1 MLDTNAFDRVADGN
15 IRADAL
21 RGRRLVVTHVQLDEI
36 RAITNE
42 KRRASLLAL
51 FSEIGA
57 EMVPTSTG
65 IFGDSHF
72 GQPEWSAED
81 GVYEAMLARLQ
92 ELDKAAGKR
101 PRGFNQSRD
110 VRIAETALRRDCTRV
125 TGDSSLATVVRERGG
140 RPIRPE
146 DLAAEPRFDKS
157 LS

>member
-15 IRADAL
+15 IPADAL
-21 RGRRLVVTHVQLDEI
+21 RGRRLFVTHVQLDEI

-65 IFGDSHF
+65 IFDDSYF
-72 GQPEWSAED
+72 GQTEWSAED

-92 ELDKAAGKR
+92 DLDKAARKR
-101 PRGFNQSRD
+101 ARGFNQSRD
-110 VRIAETALRRDCTRV
+110 ARIAETALRHGYTLV
-125 TGDSSLATVVRERGG
+125 TGDSGLATVMRECGG
-140 RPIRPE
+140 RAILPE
-146 DLAAEPRFDKS
+146 DLAVEPK
-157 LS
+157 